1 VREIMKSTRRELV
14 FMLLASTAV
23 ESLWSDDTGT
33 VSIVG
38 THVFD
43 DGKKTVGITLVL
55 KDRTWSKSEPGNRS
69 AFFSTARGKYQ
80 TAPSPNIVQLLDANS
95 KIAGQ
100 IEPLVP
106 AAAKK
111 GVHGNKGY
119 SFEKGITLDWE
130 VV

>member
-1 VREIMKSTRRELV
+1 MKPTRRELV
-14 FMLLASTAV
+14 AMLLASTAAAQN
-23 ESLWSDDTGT
+23 LWSDDTGT
-33 VSIVG
+33 VSIIG

-69 AFFSTARGKYQ
+69 AFFTTARGKYQ

-100 IEPLVP
+100 IEPLVSTN
-106 AAAKK
+106 AKK
-111 GVHGNKGY
+111 GDHGNKGY
-119 SFEKGITLDWE
+119 SFETGITFDWE